1 MKKTTEKGKEMKKES
16 RASKIVISLIG
27 FTCVA
32 ILMFMMGR
40 VSNNNRTSEV
50 ADESQEFSYVIES
63 GYIPTETN
71 FEEEANYIKTNFNSS
86 MSKSKIKHIL
96 IYIDGMCEH
105 YNLNYNLVKSV
116 ISTESHW
123 NHKAKS
129 NAGAKGLMQIMRA
142 CAKDYKTPHSE
153 MYDPYVNVTIGIKYL
168 SKLTNRFD
176 NTPTALVGYNEGP
189 RYASNFKVEY
199 INNSRYVHKVM
210 IHLLK
215 FEPVIAGV

>member
-1 MKKTTEKGKEMKKES
+1 MKKKES
-16 RASKIVISLIG
+16 RTSKIVTSLIG

-32 ILMFMMGR
+32 ILMFMLGR

-50 ADESQEFSYVIES
+50 ANESQEFSYVIES

-71 FEEEANYIKTNFNSS
+71 FEEEASYIKNNFHSS

-129 NAGAKGLMQIMRA
+129 NAGARGLMQIMRA
-142 CAKDYKTPHSE
+142 CATDYKTPHSE
-153 MYDPYVNVTIGIKYL
+153 MYDPYVNITIGIKYL
-168 SKLTNRFD
+168 SKLTKRFD

-189 RYASNFKVEY
+189 RNAAKYKFDY
-199 INNSRYVHKVM
+199 INDAKYVHKVM
-210 IHLLK
+210 DYLLA
-215 FEPVIAGV
+215 FEPTKGVALND

>member
-1 MKKTTEKGKEMKKES
+1 MKKQTILTITG
-16 RASKIVISLIG
+16 I
-27 FTCVA
+27 TCLA
-32 ILMFMMGR
+32 TLMFMIGR
-40 VSNNNRTSEV
+40 VSNDTSTSEFT
-50 ADESQEFSYVIES
+50 DESQTLNYTIES
-63 GYIPTETN
+63 SYIPGEID
-71 FEEEANYIKTNFNSS
+71 FEEEARYIKNNFHSS

-129 NAGAKGLMQIMRA
+129 RAGALGLMQVMRA

-168 SKLTNRFD
+168 AKLTNRFD

-189 RYASNFKVEY
+189 RYAKNYKVDY

-210 IHLLK
+210 THLLK
-215 FEPVIAGV
+215 FEPYITGV

>member
-1 MKKTTEKGKEMKKES
+1 MNKKES
-16 RASKIVISLIG
+16 ISSKIVISLIG
-27 FTCVA
+27 FISVGA
-32 ILMFMMGR
+32 LMFMLGR
-40 VSNNNRTSEV
+40 ISTDNGTSDV

-63 GYIPTETN
+63 GYVPTETN
-71 FEEEANYIKTNFNSS
+71 FEEESNYIKTNFNSS

-129 NAGAKGLMQIMRA
+129 SAGAKGLMQIMRA

-168 SKLTNRFD
+168 AKLTNRFE

-189 RYASNFKVEY
+189 RYAQNYKVDY

-210 IHLLK
+210 THLLK
-215 FEPVIAGV
+215 FEPYIAGV

>member
-1 MKKTTEKGKEMKKES
+1 MKKQIILTVTG
-16 RASKIVISLIG
+16 I
-27 FTCVA
+27 TCLA
-32 ILMFMMGR
+32 TLMFIMGR
-40 VSNNNRTSEV
+40 VSNNTV
-50 ADESQEFSYVIES
+50 VDESQTLIFNYNIESSYVPDEI
-63 GYIPTETN
+63 N
-71 FEEEANYIKTNFNSS
+71 FEEEAKYIKRNFNSS
-86 MSKSKIKHIL
+86 MSTSKIKHIL

-142 CAKDYKTPHSE
+142 CATDYKTPHSE

-168 SKLTNRFD
+168 AKLTERFG

-189 RYASNFKVEY
+189 RYAQNYKVDY

-210 IHLLK
+210 THLLK
-215 FEPVIAGV
+215 FEPMIAGV

>member
-1 MKKTTEKGKEMKKES
+1 VKKEP
-16 RASKIVISLIG
+16 KIAKIIISLIG
-27 FTCVA
+27 FICVGT
-32 ILMFMMGR
+32 LMFVLGK
-40 VSNNNRTSEV
+40 VSNTTRTSEM
-50 ADESQEFSYVIES
+50 ADESREFSYVIES
-63 GYIPTETN
+63 GYVPTEIN
-71 FEEEANYIKTNFNSS
+71 FDEEASYIKKNFHSS

-129 NAGAKGLMQIMRA
+129 SAGAIGLMQIMRA

-153 MYDPYVNVTIGIKYL
+153 MYDPYVNVTVGIKYL
-168 SKLTNRFD
+168 AKLTKRFD
-176 NTPTALVGYNEGP
+176 DTATALVGYNEGP
-189 RYASNFKVEY
+189 RYAQNYKVDY

-210 IHLLK
+210 THLLK
-215 FEPVIAGV
+215 FEPYIAGV

>member
-1 MKKTTEKGKEMKKES
+1 MKKKDLIILSIG
-16 RASKIVISLIG
+16 ILSLS
-27 FTCVA
+27 TM
-32 ILMFMMGR
+32 MFLIGR

-50 ADESQEFSYVIES
+50 ADESREFSYVIES

-71 FEEEANYIKTNFNSS
+71 FEEEASYIKNNFNSS

-129 NAGAKGLMQIMRA
+129 SAGALGLMQIMKA
-142 CAKDYKTPHSE
+142 CATDYKTPHSE

-168 SKLTNRFD
+168 AKLTNRFD

-189 RYASNFKVEY
+189 RYAQNYKVDY

-210 IHLLK
+210 THLLK
-215 FEPVIAGV
+215 FEPYIAGV

>member
-1 MKKTTEKGKEMKKES
+1 MKKQTILTITG
-16 RASKIVISLIG
+16 I
-27 FTCVA
+27 TCLA
-32 ILMFMMGR
+32 TLMFMVGR
-40 VSNNNRTSEV
+40 VSNNTSTPEFT
-50 ADESQEFSYVIES
+50 DESQTLNYTIES
-63 GYIPTETN
+63 SYIPGEID
-71 FEEEANYIKTNFNSS
+71 FEEEARYIKNNFHSS
-86 MSKSKIKHIL
+86 MSTSKIKHIL

-168 SKLTNRFD
+168 AKLTNRFD

-189 RYASNFKVEY
+189 RYAQNYKVDY

-210 IHLLK
+210 THLLK
-215 FEPVIAGV
+215 FEPMIAGV

>member
-1 MKKTTEKGKEMKKES
+1 VKKEP
-16 RASKIVISLIG
+16 KIAKIIISLIG
-27 FTCVA
+27 FICVGT
-32 ILMFMMGR
+32 LMFVLGK
-40 VSNNNRTSEV
+40 VSNTTRTSEM
-50 ADESQEFSYVIES
+50 ADESREFSYVIES
-63 GYIPTETN
+63 GYVPTEIN
-71 FEEEANYIKTNFNSS
+71 FDEEASYIKKNFHSS

-129 NAGAKGLMQIMRA
+129 NAGAKGLMQIMKA

-168 SKLTNRFD
+168 AKLTNRFD

-189 RYASNFKVEY
+189 RYAQNFKVEY

-210 IHLLK
+210 THLLK
-215 FEPVIAGV
+215 FEPYIAGV